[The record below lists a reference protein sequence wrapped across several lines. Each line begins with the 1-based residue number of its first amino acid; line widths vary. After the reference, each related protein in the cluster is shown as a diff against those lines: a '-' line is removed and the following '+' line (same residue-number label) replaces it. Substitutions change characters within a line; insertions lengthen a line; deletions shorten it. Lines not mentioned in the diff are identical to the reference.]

1 MWEFSNLFYWTL
13 PLFKSNCIIARK
25 ILNGWKPS
33 VSVCITYT
41 TIMNWLI
48 RLILNHIN
56 IWFPRSILF
65 KSWSIRI
72 SQILS
77 WQIIIIHLMSGSH
90 KSSRFRWT
98 MLQNSNEVLRA
109 ICRNTRQR
117 FFVTLFL
124 STGNN
129 LTFSKM
135 RTKRARLKILS
146 HRKK

>member
-1 MWEFSNLFYWTL
+1 MHYSKKNLEWLKAICFCL
-13 PLFKSNCIIARK
+13 
-25 ILNGWKPS
+25 
-33 VSVCITYT
+33 VSALHIYT

-56 IWFPRSILF
+56 IWFPSSILF
-65 KSWSIRI
+65 ILIWSIRI

-90 KSSRFRWT
+90 KSSKFRRT
-98 MLQNSNEVLRA
+98 MLQNGNEVLRA